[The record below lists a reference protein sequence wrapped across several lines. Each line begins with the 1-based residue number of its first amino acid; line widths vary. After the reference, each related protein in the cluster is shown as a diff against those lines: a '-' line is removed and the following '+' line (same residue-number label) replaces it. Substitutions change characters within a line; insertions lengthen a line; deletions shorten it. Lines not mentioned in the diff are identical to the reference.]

1 MNKVLPHRLSRR
13 ERQIMDIL
21 YRKGE
26 AAVADVLEAIADPP
40 SYSAIRAHLRILE
53 DKGQVI
59 HVESGNR
66 YVYKPADTWTSV
78 AKTALD
84 HVVQSFF
91 GGSVEMAVATL
102 LSNQK
107 NRPTDEELS
116 RLETMIKDAKAAET
130 TNEESGNE

>member
-13 ERQIMDIL
+13 ERQIMDIV

-26 AAVADVLEAIADPP
+26 VTVADVLEDIADPP

-53 DKGQVI
+53 DKGQVV
-59 HVESGNR
+59 HVEEGNR
-66 YVYKPADTWTSV
+66 YIYKPAESWTSV
-78 AKTALD
+78 AKSAIE
-84 HVVQSFF
+84 HVVQNFF

-107 NRPTDEELS
+107 NRPTDDELA
-116 RLETMIKDAKAAET
+116 RLENLIQQAKATEAGSSQEDAQ
-130 TNEESGNE
+130 